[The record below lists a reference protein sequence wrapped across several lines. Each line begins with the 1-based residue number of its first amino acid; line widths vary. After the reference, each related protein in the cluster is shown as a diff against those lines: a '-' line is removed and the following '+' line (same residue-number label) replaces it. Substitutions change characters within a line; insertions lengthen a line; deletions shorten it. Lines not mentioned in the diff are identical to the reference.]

1 MLMKKFSLIFL
12 VISLFFISLLSAQ
25 SSFFFTNKEI
35 NNWYLEVKEEDKL
48 AEIQKVITSDE
59 INELVNK
66 HNSNK
71 DSLLPYFHFI
81 DFDNDGLRD
90 LLFNGKIGNKNYVL
104 IYKKKTDGSYR
115 FIFNQTGEIIQ
126 SNAPYQQN
134 PLSFTIW
141 NKNCC
146 GYKVSILTKWVC
158 ISNNNTSYFLI
169 QDKSLIYNNTL
180 LPEMGTKKI
189 LLAAFTIKTEVAKLR
204 LSPRLDD
211 ESLIEGINAW
221 KGNHISLHP
230 QGASG
235 VIYHSLKDKDGT
247 TWYFICIFTGK
258 DHPTRTDRIKL
269 SGEIED
275 CENYSYYGWIHGDNL
290 HVITQ

>member
-1 MLMKKFSLIFL
+1 M
-12 VISLFFISLLSAQ
+12 
-25 SSFFFTNKEI
+25 
-35 NNWYLEVKEEDKL
+35 
-48 AEIQKVITSDE
+48 
-59 INELVNK
+59 
-66 HNSNK
+66 
-71 DSLLPYFHFI
+71 LPYFHFI
-81 DFDNDGLRD
+81 DFDNEGLRD

-189 LLAAFTIKTEVAKLR
+189 PLAAFTIKTEVAKLR

-211 ESLIEGINAW
+211 ESLIEDINAW
-221 KGNHISLHP
+221 KGNHISIHS

-235 VIYHSLKDKDGT
+235 VIYHYLKDKDGT
-247 TWYFICIFTGK
+247 TYLFVYLPAKTILPEPC
-258 DHPTRTDRIKL
+258 IKL
-269 SGEIED
+269 SGEMKD
-275 CENYSYYGWIHGDNL
+275 CENYSIMAGYMEIIYMF
-290 HVITQ
+290 ITQLELFFENF